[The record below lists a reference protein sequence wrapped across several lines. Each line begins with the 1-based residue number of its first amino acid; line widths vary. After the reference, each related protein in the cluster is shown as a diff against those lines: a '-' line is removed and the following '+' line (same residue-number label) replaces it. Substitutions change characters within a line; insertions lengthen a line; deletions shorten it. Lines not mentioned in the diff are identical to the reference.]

1 MKRAVAAVVAI
12 VFLVSSAWSFANG
25 DIIEAWL
32 VGQISEPD
40 SDEPELVP
48 LQDDERWMVVVVDF
62 EDHTAN
68 N

>member
-32 VGQISEPD
+32 VGQISDPD
-40 SDEPELVP
+40 SDETELVP
-48 LQDDERWMVVVVDF
+48 LQDDERLSLI
-62 EDHTAN
+62 HI
-68 N
+68 

>member
-32 VGQISEPD
+32 VGQISDPD
-40 SDEPELVP
+40 SDELRN
-48 LQDDERWMVVVVDF
+48 LCRCKTMNGGWWLWLI
-62 EDHTAN
+62 
-68 N
+68 